1 MNEVKKKFFISKIIE
16 RMSQF
21 YWVAMKKLLLPGI

>member
-1 MNEVKKKFFISKIIE
+1 MNEVKKNFFISKIIE

-21 YWVAMKKLLLPGI
+21 SVAMKKLLLPGI